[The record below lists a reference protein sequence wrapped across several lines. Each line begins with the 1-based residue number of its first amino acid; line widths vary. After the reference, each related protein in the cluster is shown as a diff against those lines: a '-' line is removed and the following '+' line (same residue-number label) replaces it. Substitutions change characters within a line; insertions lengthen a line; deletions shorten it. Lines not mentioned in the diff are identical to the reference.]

1 MHQQG
6 QLDKSGDKLCTRR
19 VNLIN
24 PLTSYTAAGSGEKLH
39 SSRVICP
46 GRRLRERTEIDQI
59 NEKRRDEMTGSPR
72 CSLIPQRETNGRI
85 H

>member
-6 QLDKSGDKLCTRR
+6 QLDKPGEKLCTSR

-24 PLTSYTAAGSGEKLH
+24 PVTRYTPAGSGEKLH

-72 CSLIPQRETNGRI
+72 SLIPQRETNERI

>member
-6 QLDKSGDKLCTRR
+6 QLDKPGEKLCTSR

-24 PLTSYTAAGSGEKLH
+24 PATSYTAEGSGEKLH

-72 CSLIPQRETNGRI
+72 SLIPQRETNGRI